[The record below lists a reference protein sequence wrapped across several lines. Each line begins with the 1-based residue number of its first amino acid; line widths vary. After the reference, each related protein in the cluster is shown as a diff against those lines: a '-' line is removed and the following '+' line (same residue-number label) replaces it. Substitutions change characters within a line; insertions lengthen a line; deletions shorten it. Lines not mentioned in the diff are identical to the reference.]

1 MIAGTV
7 TLGTSQRRIGW
18 YPRRRSAVYVTRPTR
33 IGGITKNHFCV
44 LSGMSGAPFGESHRS
59 EMTSRIE
66 YREAVKIAAID
77 AVPIADRIGAFA
89 GRASRPRAREGTS
102 TRAKIGM
109 PLNTS
114 PHNTEL
120 NYAARGVPAPR

>member
-1 MIAGTV
+1 MITGTV

-33 IGGITKNHFCV
+33 IGGTPKKHFCV

-89 GRASRPRAREGTS
+89 GRASRPRARDG
-102 TRAKIGM
+102 RGRGGVNGG
-109 PLNTS
+109 PLGN
-114 PHNTEL
+114 
-120 NYAARGVPAPR
+120 APPKTGG